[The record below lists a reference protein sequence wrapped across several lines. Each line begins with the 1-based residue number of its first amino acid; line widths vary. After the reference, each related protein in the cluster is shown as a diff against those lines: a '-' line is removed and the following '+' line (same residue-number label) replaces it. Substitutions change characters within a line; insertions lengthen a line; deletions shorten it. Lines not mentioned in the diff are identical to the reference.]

1 MAPHA
6 GCRLPAQVT
15 PTDPSASPTM
25 SDASGEITRLLHDL
39 AEGEEDAF
47 DRLVPIVYER
57 LRGIARRQMAGED
70 TGHTLTATA
79 LVHEAY
85 ADLVGLERIDWQ
97 DRAHFFAVASRL
109 MRRILIDHAVA
120 RKAQKRGGDRSR
132 VPLEEALLVAE
143 ERPDDLLALDEALQ
157 ALERLDER
165 QCRVVECRFFA
176 GMTIEATAEALGV
189 SAATVSRDWTSAR
202 AWLNR
207 QLSA

>member
-1 MAPHA
+1 
-6 GCRLPAQVT
+6 
-15 PTDPSASPTM
+15 M
-25 SDASGEITRLLHDL
+25 SEASGEITRLLHDL
-39 AEGEEDAF
+39 ADGEEDAF
-47 DRLVPIVYER
+47 DRLVPIVYDR
-57 LRGIARRQMAGED
+57 LRRIARRQMVGED

-120 RKAQKRGGDRSR
+120 RKAQKRGGNRSR

-143 ERPDDLLALDEALQ
+143 ERPDDLLALDEALES
-157 ALERLDER
+157 LERLDER

-207 QLSA
+207 KLSA